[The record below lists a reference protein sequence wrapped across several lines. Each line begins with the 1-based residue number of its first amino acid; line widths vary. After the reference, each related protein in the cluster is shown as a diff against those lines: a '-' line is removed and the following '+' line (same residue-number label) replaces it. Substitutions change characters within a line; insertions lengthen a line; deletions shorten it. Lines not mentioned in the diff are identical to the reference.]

1 MRWVF
6 LFYVVTSF
14 GANIIVGTLLSTLE
28 TLTDNPTLSFVV
40 VLLSNRIPAQSSF
53 FLNYVAIQM
62 GVNAG
67 LGILMIG
74 KLWCRPYCMAGAKS
88 VRMRRKKGDA
98 FSAFP
103 FFKIYAIVSLHCLIG
118 TVYSVVAPVVAIFV
132 GVGFCFLYMTFKHV
146 VMYSQRPLYYSA
158 GRLFKTA
165 HEHSWFSLFL
175 HELILVGLFSLKG
188 MAVLAILQGGILVLT
203 LAFARHVRK
212 KFYAVAA
219 HGTLKDLFPNESVP
233 RDIPEHFKDL
243 YLHPALQGEIGD
255 IESLD
260 VVQEIDF

>member
-1 MRWVF
+1 M
-6 LFYVVTSF
+6 T
-14 GANIIVGTLLSTLE
+14 NIIVGTLFGALE
-28 TLTDNPTLSFVV
+28 MLTTGNPSWFL
-40 VLLSNRIPAQSSF
+40 VLEVLYNRIPAQSSF

-62 GVNAG
+62 GFNAG
-67 LGILMIG
+67 LSVLMIG

-88 VRMRRKKGDA
+88 VRMRRIKGDA

-132 GVGFCFLYMTFKHV
+132 GVGFCFLYTTFKHV
-146 VMYSQRPLYYSA
+146 VMYSQRPLYSSA
-158 GRLFKTA
+158 GRLFKVA

-175 HELILVGLFSLKG
+175 HELVLVGLFSLKG
-188 MAVLAILQGGILVLT
+188 MATLAILQSCALILT
-203 LAFARHVRK
+203 IAFARHVRQT
-212 KFYAVAA
+212 FYHVAA
-219 HGTLKDLFPNESVP
+219 HGTLKDLVPNERIV

-260 VVQEIDF
+260 VVQEIAL